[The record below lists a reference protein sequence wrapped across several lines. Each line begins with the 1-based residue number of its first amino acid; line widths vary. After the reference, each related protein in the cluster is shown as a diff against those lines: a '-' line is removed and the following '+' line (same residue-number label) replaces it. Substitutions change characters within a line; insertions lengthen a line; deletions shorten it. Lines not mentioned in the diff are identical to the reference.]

1 MSRTYNTPPSIFR
14 TKAVQLGRGFGSAA
28 KALLLSP
35 WTALKSGFESALRAS
50 RAEHSM
56 LDTVQPRQ
64 FFGLSSITQ
73 DLLDKAERDRR
84 CGLPADPFE
93 VLGERPGKAPN
104 DERLTSRPAFTKF
117 RAARHAER

>member
-14 TKAVQLGRGFGSAA
+14 TKAVELSRSFGNAA

-35 WTALKSGFESALRAS
+35 WTALKMGFESVLRAS
-50 RAEHSM
+50 RPEHSV
-56 LDTVQPRQ
+56 LDTVQPRRL
-64 FFGLSSITQ
+64 FGLRSITQ

-93 VLGERPGKAPN
+93 VLENRSADALNGERI
-104 DERLTSRPAFTKF
+104 TSEPAFSNF
-117 RAARHAER
+117 HAARHVGH